1 MHTFLTLTSVDG
13 LWYVEREVS
22 GLISALRGHCDSIH
36 SCDISVKG
44 PAGVGGARCW
54 QVELRIRVFGEIVR
68 ITIQAPEGTDPQQAL
83 ARLLADICTQA
94 MKQLTHISAQHDN
107 CCALCA

>member
-22 GLISALRGHCDSIH
+22 GLISALRGHCDAIR
-36 SCDISVKG
+36 SCDINVQG
-44 PAGVGGARCW
+44 PAGVGAARRW
-54 QVELRIRVFGEIVR
+54 QIELRIHVFDQIARVAMR
-68 ITIQAPEGTDPQQAL
+68 APEGPDPRQAL
-83 ARLLADICTQA
+83 ARLLADVCTQA
-94 MKQLTHISAQHDN
+94 VKQLTHISAQHEN

>member
-1 MHTFLTLTSVDG
+1 MHTFLTLTNVDG

-22 GLISALRGHCDSIH
+22 GLISALRSHCEAIH
-36 SCDISVKG
+36 SCDINVAG
-44 PAGVGGARCW
+44 PAGVGAARCW
-54 QVELRIRVFGEIVR
+54 HVELRIRVLGETARVAMR
-68 ITIQAPEGTDPQQAL
+68 APEGTDPQQAL

>member
-22 GLISALRGHCDSIH
+22 GLISALRSHCDAIH
-36 SCDISVKG
+36 SCDISVEG
-44 PAGVGGARCW
+44 PAGIGAKRRW
-54 QVELRIRVFGEIVR
+54 HVELRIHVFGEIAR
-68 ITIQAPEGTDPQQAL
+68 ISMRAPLGLDPQQAL
-83 ARLLADICTQA
+83 ARLLVDVCSQA
-94 MKQLTHISAQHDN
+94 VKQLTHISAQHDN